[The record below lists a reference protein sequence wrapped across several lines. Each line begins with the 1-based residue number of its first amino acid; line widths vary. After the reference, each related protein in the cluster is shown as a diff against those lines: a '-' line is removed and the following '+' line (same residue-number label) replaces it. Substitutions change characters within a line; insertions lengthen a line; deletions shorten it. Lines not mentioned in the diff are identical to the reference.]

1 MQYLNIDYKNLNLKE
16 ELCITIGNFDGIHKG
31 HNKIIEKL
39 KQEAKSLDVKSAILS
54 FDPHPN
60 FFFNLQPRF
69 LINTKQKKIHILEQ
83 KKIDYLI
90 DLNFNQELTRLSYSE
105 FEKKILFK
113 NLKIKK
119 ILIGSDFH
127 YGHQRK
133 GNIKTLKSFCEKESI
148 LYEDINLLV
157 DDQNTKISS
166 TQIREF
172 LSLGKIKEA
181 NTFLEKPFSIK
192 GLVKR
197 GDQRGRTIGIPTA
210 NIDYPDYIIQIPFGV
225 YAVKIKVEELEGY
238 FFGIVNFGIR
248 PTFEKSIPV
257 VEAHIFDF
265 DQDIYEKDI
274 EIFFEK
280 KIRDEKKFNGIKE
293 LLNQITLDI
302 NIAREE
308 LNYGN

>member
-60 FFFNLQPRF
+60 FYFDLHPRF
-69 LINTKQKKIHILEQ
+69 LINSKQKKIHILEQ

-90 DLNFNQELTRLSYSE
+90 DLNFNQKLTRLYY
-105 FEKKILFK
+105 
-113 NLKIKK
+113 N
-119 ILIGSDFH
+119 DFD
-127 YGHQRK
+127 
-133 GNIKTLKSFCEKESI
+133 N
-148 LYEDINLLV
+148 
-157 DDQNTKISS
+157 KISS

-181 NTFLEKPFSIK
+181 NTLLEEPFSIK

-225 YAVKIKVEELEGY
+225 YAVKIIVEELKDY